1 MRRVSNLLSLLIIL
15 FSFGSCGTKPPI
27 NDLQKM
33 NLNGDVILIKDPNGS
48 YIFFNDEGNI
58 IKKYYYYSPII
69 CSIINYFYIDNRL
82 SKTIALKSP
91 TPAEQA
97 DKIPYREIK
106 ENFNYDNNG
115 NLLSTETSEFDG
127 VENKYYFYENGKLIK
142 DSSFYVYGSK
152 KNYISIN
159 VTTFDYRENVL
170 IRQVYKGKSYNSRLE
185 YENGKSSESHNHI
198 SFFENGLEI
207 KSEYR
212 DRFGSDES
220 TLILLFEYE
229 KDMKGNWIKQKRSDG
244 EIAKRE
250 IFYKGDDISL
260 YENKF
265 EELKKEISSNRSETY
280 NNQDPTSNNEVVP
293 EENNIQSNNTVQQ
306 QEKRKCYSCNG
317 TGKCSKCMKAFRVH
331 YWAGKGPGWK
341 DENETR
347 PGKIMCDD
355 CHGAGVIYGRH
366 PYGEDPEYKKCYVSA
381 CNNGWKNCPECN
393 YNGNSNNLGQ
403 CKKCNGS
410 GFDR

>member
-33 NLNGDVILIKDPNGS
+33 NLNGDVILIKDPNGF

-58 IKKYYYYSPII
+58 IKKYFYYSPNI
-69 CSIINYFYIDNRL
+69 CSITNYFYIDNRL
-82 SKTIALKSP
+82 SKTIGLKSP
-91 TPAEQA
+91 TQAEQA

-115 NLLSTETSEFDG
+115 NLLSTETSEWDG
-127 VENKYYFYENGKLIK
+127 LENKYYFYENGKLIK

-159 VTTFDYRENVL
+159 VTTFDYRENVV
-170 IRQVYKGKSYNSRLE
+170 IRQVYKGNSYNSRLE
-185 YENGKSSESHNHI
+185 YEDGKSSESHNHI
-198 SFFENGLEI
+198 LFFENGLEI
-207 KSEYR
+207 KSEYK

-229 KDMKGNWIKQKRSDG
+229 KDMKGNWVKQKKSQG
-244 EIAKRE
+244 EPSQRE

-265 EELKKEISSNRSETY
+265 QELKKEISSNRSETN

-293 EENNIQSNNTVQQ
+293 EENNIQSNNTAQQ

-317 TGKCSKCMKAFRVH
+317 TGQCPKCSKPQRVRYKQGESPNDH
-331 YWAGKGPGWK
+331 
-341 DENETR
+341 NETR
-347 PGKIMCDD
+347 LGMIVCTQCGGNLMNF
-355 CHGAGVIYGRH
+355 GA
-366 PYGEDPEYKKCYVSA
+366 DKNKSCYLCKAS
-381 CNNGWKNCPECN
+381 GWLYCPECN
-393 YNGNSNNLGQ
+393 SSGNGSYIGK
-403 CKKCNGS
+403 CKRCKGS
-410 GFDR
+410 GFDN